1 MLGGTIFSNMKRFIP
16 YIVIAVLIG
25 IIGLQ
30 FSQIFSQQKTITR
43 IKSDM
48 GLLLESNN
56 DLILKA
62 NHYKILDSLNVAQI
76 KSLELTVKEFKTY
89 REEDAK
95 LIKSLRVRNKDLEAL
110 VSTKL
115 ETRDT
120 ILVAIHDT
128 IPGIAN
134 FNYTSTWTDLSGM
147 IDMQQNTMQVNIANR
162 EDLDIVESV
171 TRKRFLGFLWYC
183 KKLESRKV
191 DVVSRNPNTTIKNVS
206 YTKIVQ

>member
-1 MLGGTIFSNMKRFIP
+1 MLGGAIFSNMKRFIP

-25 IIGLQ
+25 IMGLQ
-30 FSQIFSQQKTITR
+30 FSQIFSQQNTITR

-95 LIKSLRVRNKDLEAL
+95 LIKSLKVRNKDLEAL

-128 IPGIAN
+128 IPGVAN
-134 FNYTSTWTDLSGM
+134 FNYTSTWTDLSGT

>member
-1 MLGGTIFSNMKRFIP
+1 MKRFIP
-16 YIVIAVLIG
+16 YIVITVLIG

-95 LIKSLRVRNKDLEAL
+95 LIKSLKVRNKDLEAL

-134 FNYTSTWTDLSGM
+134 FNYTSTWTDLSGT

>member
-1 MLGGTIFSNMKRFIP
+1 MLGGTFFSIMKRFIP

-25 IIGLQ
+25 IIGLLW
-30 FSQIFSQQKTITR
+30 SHIFSQKKNLDR
-43 IKSDM
+43 IKENM
-48 GLLLESNN
+48 EVLLESNN

-62 NHYKILDSLNVAQI
+62 RHYQIQDSLNVAQI

-95 LIKSLRVRNKDLEAL
+95 LIKSLKVRNKDLEAL
-110 VSTKL
+110 VSTNL

-128 IPGIAN
+128 VPGIAN
-134 FNYTSTWTDLSGM
+134 FNYTSTWTDLSGT
-147 IDMQQNTMQVNIANR
+147 IDMQRNTMQINIANR
-162 EDLDIVESV
+162 EDLDIIESV

-191 DVVSRNPNTTIKNVS
+191 DVVSHNPNTTIKNVS
-206 YTKIVQ
+206 YTRIVQ

>member
-1 MLGGTIFSNMKRFIP
+1 MKRFIP

-30 FSQIFSQQKTITR
+30 FSQISSQQKTITR

-95 LIKSLRVRNKDLEAL
+95 LIKSLKVRNKDLEAL

-134 FNYTSTWTDLSGM
+134 FNYTSTWTDLSGT

-162 EDLDIVESV
+162 EDLDIVESI

>member
-1 MLGGTIFSNMKRFIP
+1 MLGGAIFSNMKRFIP

-30 FSQIFSQQKTITR
+30 FGQIFSQQKTITR

-48 GLLLESNN
+48 GFLLESNN

-95 LIKSLRVRNKDLEAL
+95 LIKSLKVRNKDLEAL

-128 IPGIAN
+128 ISGIAN
-134 FNYTSTWTDLSGM
+134 FNYTSTWTDLSGT

>member
-1 MLGGTIFSNMKRFIP
+1 MKRFIP

-30 FSQIFSQQKTITR
+30 FSQISSQQKTITH

-95 LIKSLRVRNKDLEAL
+95 LIKSLKVRNKDLEAL
-110 VSTKL
+110 VSAKL

-134 FNYTSTWTDLSGM
+134 FNYTSTWTDLSGT

>member
-1 MLGGTIFSNMKRFIP
+1 MPGGTFFSIMKRFIP
-16 YIVIAVLIG
+16 YIVIAILIG

-30 FSQIFSQQKTITR
+30 FSQISSQQKTITR

-95 LIKSLRVRNKDLEAL
+95 LIKSLKVRNKDLEAL

-115 ETRDT
+115 ETCDT

-134 FNYTSTWTDLSGM
+134 FNYTSTWTDLSGT

>member
-1 MLGGTIFSNMKRFIP
+1 MPIMKKLTP
-16 YIVIAVLIG
+16 YLVILVLSG
-25 IIGLQ
+25 IIGLLWVHIS
-30 FSQIFSQQKTITR
+30 SQKKNLDR
-43 IKSDM
+43 IKENM
-48 GLLLESNN
+48 EVLLKSNN

-62 NHYKILDSLNVAQI
+62 RHYQIQDSLNVAQI

-89 REEDAK
+89 RKADAE
-95 LIKSLRVRNKDLEAL
+95 LIKSLKIRNKDLEAL

-120 ILVAIHDT
+120 ILVAVHDT
-128 IPGIAN
+128 IPGVAT
-134 FNYTSTWTDLSGM
+134 FNYTSTWTDLSGT
-147 IDMQQNTMQVNIANR
+147 IDMVKDTMQINITNR
-162 EDLDIVESV
+162 EDLKIVESV

-191 DVVSRNPNTTIKNVS
+191 DVVSYNPNTTIKNVS

>member
-1 MLGGTIFSNMKRFIP
+1 MKRFVP
-16 YIVIAVLIG
+16 YIVITVLIG

-95 LIKSLRVRNKDLEAL
+95 LIKSLKVRNKDLEAL

-134 FNYTSTWTDLSGM
+134 FNYTSTWTDLSGT

>member
-1 MLGGTIFSNMKRFIP
+1 MLGGTFFSNMKRFIP

-25 IIGLQ
+25 IIGLLW
-30 FSQIFSQQKTITR
+30 SHIFSQKKNLDH
-43 IKSDM
+43 IKENM
-48 GLLLESNN
+48 EVLLKSNN

-62 NHYKILDSLNVAQI
+62 RHYQIQDSLNVAQI

-95 LIKSLRVRNKDLEAL
+95 LIKSLKVRNKDLEAL

-115 ETRDT
+115 ETHDT

-128 IPGIAN
+128 IPGVAN
-134 FNYTSTWTDLSGM
+134 FNYTSTWTDLSGT
-147 IDMQQNTMQVNIANR
+147 IDMQRNTMQVNIANR

-206 YTKIVQ
+206 YTRIVQ